1 MSDGKNIRKE
11 KLGLRDA
18 LTADEQKHKSDIII
32 NKILDFNEIKSAK
45 NIFIYVHF
53 RSEVRTTE
61 LIDNLMK
68 INKRISVPITRVEE
82 KRMDAVHIKDIS
94 KDLVPGYCDI
104 PEPHPDILHEN
115 ITEPQNIDVVIIPG
129 SVFDIRGGRM
139 GYGGGY
145 YDRFLERIPYA
156 TRIGLAYEVQIVNEI
171 PLQPHDE
178 LLDYTVTEERI
189 IEVPSRL

>member
-18 LTADEQKHKSDIII
+18 LTTDEQKHKSNIIL
-32 NKILDFNEIKSAK
+32 NKILAFNEIKSAR
-45 NIFIYVHF
+45 NIFIYAHF

-61 LIDNLMK
+61 FIDKLMK
-68 INKRISVPITRVEE
+68 MNKIISVPITRFQE
-82 KRMDAVHIKDIS
+82 KRMDAVHIKDML

-104 PEPHPDILHEN
+104 PEPRPDLLDEN

-129 SVFDIRGGRM
+129 SVFDVRGGRM

-145 YDRFLERIPYA
+145 YDRFLEKIPYA

-178 LLDYTVTEERI
+178 LLDYIVTEERI

>member
-11 KLGLRDA
+11 KLALRDA
-18 LTADEQKHKSDIII
+18 LTDDEQKHKSDSII

-53 RSEVRTTE
+53 RSEVRTVE
-61 LIDNLMK
+61 LIDKLMK
-68 INKRISVPITRVEE
+68 MNKRISVPITRLQE
-82 KRMDAVHIKDIS
+82 KRMDAVHITDVS

-104 PEPHPDILHEN
+104 PEPHPDILHKN

-129 SVFDIRGGRM
+129 SVFDERGGRM